1 MTDRK
6 TVVVFGSYAPSLI
19 IFRGPLIAA
28 IIGRGHRVF
37 AVAPNMDAETDAALR
52 KMGAEP
58 YEIQFSNQSLN
69 PLPTIRAF
77 FQFRKFLRARRPD
90 ALITYTIKPVII
102 GALAAAA
109 EGVSNVVSLVT
120 GVGYPFG
127 TGNEAKRRA
136 VRVIARQL
144 YRLAFRRT
152 AWVVFQN
159 PDDEMLFRRIG
170 LLRGRQKV
178 GRINGSGVDLDYFTV
193 APQPSSVSFLMI
205 SRLLKHKGL
214 VELAAATRRLK
225 AEHPEV
231 SVHLVG
237 YIDSSPDAITE
248 TELQEFIASGIQF
261 DGRMKDV
268 RPAIRAASV
277 SVLPSYY
284 PEGTPR
290 SLLEGMA
297 MGRAIITT
305 DAPGCRETVRDE
317 VNGLLLPPR
326 DVDALFKAMV
336 RFAKDPGLAVKMGKE
351 SRKFAE
357 EKFDVN
363 RVNDDLIRMAE
374 L

>member
-1 MTDRK
+1 
-6 TVVVFGSYAPSLI
+6 
-19 IFRGPLIAA
+19 
-28 IIGRGHRVF
+28 
-37 AVAPNMDAETDAALR
+37 
-52 KMGAEP
+52 
-58 YEIQFSNQSLN
+58 
-69 PLPTIRAF
+69 
-77 FQFRKFLRARRPD
+77 
-90 ALITYTIKPVII
+90 
-102 GALAAAA
+102 
-109 EGVSNVVSLVT
+109 
-120 GVGYPFG
+120 
-127 TGNEAKRRA
+127 
-136 VRVIARQL
+136 
-144 YRLAFRRT
+144 
-152 AWVVFQN
+152 
-159 PDDEMLFRRIG
+159 MLFRRIG

>member
-1 MTDRK
+1 MTSRK
-6 TVVVFGSYAPSLI
+6 TVVIFGSYAPSLI
-19 IFRGPLIAA
+19 NFRGPLISA
-28 IIGRGHRVF
+28 IVKRGHDVI
-37 AVAPNMDAETDAALR
+37 ATAPDMDAETEAALR

-69 PLPTIRAF
+69 PFPAMGALLKL
-77 FQFRKFLRARRPD
+77 RKLLRDRRPD
-90 ALITYTIKPVII
+90 ALITYTIKPVIV

-109 EGVSNVVSLVT
+109 EGVPNVVSLIT
-120 GVGYPFG
+120 GIGYPFG
-127 TGNEAKRRA
+127 AGNEMKRRA
-136 VRVIARQL
+136 VRVVAKML
-144 YRLAFRRT
+144 YRRALRRSK
-152 AWVVFQN
+152 WVVFQN
-159 PDDEMLFRRIG
+159 PDDEALFRRMG
-170 LLRGRQKV
+170 LVSSQQKV
-178 GRINGSGVDLDYFTV
+178 GRINGSGVDLDHFKV
-193 APQPSSVSFLMI
+193 VPQPPALSFLMV

-214 VELAAATRRLK
+214 VELAAATKRLK
-225 AEHPEV
+225 AQYPEI

-237 YIDSSPDAITE
+237 YIDSSPDAITRA
-248 TELQEFIASGIQF
+248 ELQELIACGIQF

-297 MGRAIITT
+297 MGRALITT
-305 DAPGCRETVRDE
+305 DAPGCRETVRDQ
-317 VNGLLLPPR
+317 VNGLLVPAR
-326 DVDALFKAMV
+326 DVDALFKAMA
-336 RFAKDPGLAVKMGKE
+336 RFANEPELATKMGKE
-351 SRKFAE
+351 SRKLAE

>member
-127 TGNEAKRRA
+127 TGNEIKRRA